1 MRHQLIPLMLLLM
14 ASSWATAQ
22 ERLPEILNR
31 HLNDDTLAVARLNL
45 ASLDLAVAGP
55 LLRDWPDP
63 VRPVSD
69 RMGALDQALQKLKPL
84 QITEVYFLIGTSGLP
99 WDGLLVIPT
108 DKQQVREVLTSIWPD
123 DVEAVDGGVIA
134 GSRAV
139 RQQSRSVK
147 PVARPE
153 FAAGLD
159 AMQGTSLQAVVAPSQ
174 DARRVLR
181 EFLPMLPAE
190 LGGGATAEVT
200 DRLQWIGLGANLP
213 PKLEFRLIG
222 QAANVATAQAS
233 QRTIIETLNTLSKVP
248 AIQEVLP
255 RFDQAR
261 KLLTPKL
268 VGSRIEITINDQ
280 NESARQLI
288 DEITVPLFEKFQANA
303 WRRRTVSN
311 LKHMAIAMHNYHD
324 AFKSFPPAASVSK
337 DGKRLLSWR
346 VHLLPY
352 LDGGALYQEF
362 HLDEPWDSDHNK
374 RLIEKMPEI
383 YLSLNTTPEHR
394 RRGMTTYLVPVGKQT
409 AFEKPAG
416 TTIRDITDGT
426 SNTLMIIDALPD
438 RAVIWTRPD
447 DLEFDPANPWR
458 GVAVPPEGSFWA
470 SFCDGSVRRIGK
482 GTTVANLRRYFQMND
497 GEVIDEE

>member
-1 MRHQLIPLMLLLM
+1 MRQRCILLM
-14 ASSWATAQ
+14 ILMVVSSWAVAQ
-22 ERLPEILNR
+22 EQPPEILNR

-63 VRPVSD
+63 VRPVSELA
-69 RMGALDQALQKLKPL
+69 RELEQAFQKLKPL
-84 QITEVYFLIGTSGLP
+84 QITEVYLLIGTSGLP

-108 DKQQVREVLTSIWPD
+108 DKQEVLEVLTSVWPG
-123 DVEAVDGGVIA
+123 DVQAVDGGVIA

-139 RQQSRSVK
+139 RQQFQKVK
-147 PVARPE
+147 SIARPE
-153 FAAGLD
+153 FAAGLEGLR
-159 AMQGTSLQAVVAPSQ
+159 GTTLQVVIAPSQ

-222 QAANVATAQAS
+222 QAANVATAQAA
-233 QRTIIETLNTLSKVP
+233 QRTIVETLNTLATVP
-248 AIQEVLP
+248 AVKEILP

-261 KLLTPKL
+261 KVLTPNL
-268 VGSRIEITINDQ
+268 VGNRIEIRLTDQ
-280 NESARQLI
+280 TEGARQLI
-288 DEITVPLFEKFQANA
+288 EEITVPLFDNFQANA
-303 WRRRTVSN
+303 ARRRTVGN
-311 LKHMAIAMHNYHD
+311 LKQMALAMHNYHD
-324 AFKSFPPAASVSK
+324 TFKSFPPAASVSK

-352 LDGGALYQEF
+352 LDGGALYREF

-383 YLSLNTTPEHR
+383 YLSLNATQEHR

-409 AFEKPAG
+409 AFEKPVG

-426 SNTLMIIDALPD
+426 SNTLMIVDALPD

-497 GEVIDEE
+497 GEVIDPE